1 MFGASSTTEW
11 HLNYDTTAQWY
22 APVNACQ
29 AAVIFTAGQLPYAK
43 VTVCGGWVSV
53 EATADVGNQPD
64 AASLQA
70 GLSEAWTMYSS
81 PLSRNLCDALPS
93 SLSNLAA
100 HYDYFCVHEAGQ
112 SYAFEPAPAGLHNIA
127 CPFCYA
133 CWGRPWPGPAV
144 DHHRRGASGLPRSG
158 ALLHWRVQ
166 EMPPPDPTVKR
177 CSFGAPL
184 SPRRPL
190 CSPPASGS
198 ASISSPLQWRRCAS
212 TQRWFEV
219 MQYGST
225 PTLLRWRPMSTPR
238 TPCPTS

>member
-70 GLSEAWTMYSS
+70 GLNEAWTMYSS
-81 PLSRNLCDALPS
+81 PLSRNLCDALTS

-100 HYDYFCVHEAGQ
+100 HYYYFVHEAAKVML
-112 SYAFEPAPAGLHNIA
+112 S
-127 CPFCYA
+127 
-133 CWGRPWPGPAV
+133 
-144 DHHRRGASGLPRSG
+144 
-158 ALLHWRVQ
+158 
-166 EMPPPDPTVKR
+166 
-177 CSFGAPL
+177 
-184 SPRRPL
+184 SPRPL
-190 CSPPASGS
+190 GYC
-198 ASISSPLQWRRCAS
+198 L
-212 TQRWFEV
+212 
-219 MQYGST
+219 
-225 PTLLRWRPMSTPR
+225 
-238 TPCPTS
+238 

>member
-1 MFGASSTTEW
+1 MPAAWHALGDAMFGASSTTEW

-70 GLSEAWTMYSS
+70 GLNEAWTMYSS

-100 HYDYFCVHEAGQ
+100 HYDYFCVHEAAKVML
-112 SYAFEPAPAGLHNIA
+112 S
-127 CPFCYA
+127 
-133 CWGRPWPGPAV
+133 
-144 DHHRRGASGLPRSG
+144 SPRSLG
-158 ALLHWRVQ
+158 YTTLPVLLRVLGPPMARAGRRPPPAWGQ
-166 EMPPPDPTVKR
+166 RPASVWGFAVQGMPPPYPTVKR

-225 PTLLRWRPMSTPR
+225 PTLLR
-238 TPCPTS
+238 CHGDL